1 MKRSLLS
8 LLVLATLSTH
18 GQTEFATYENG
29 LIYSTATMTK
39 LERIVDSLNLK
50 YKNCEMNKVYYS
62 VPQTVGQLIELDS
75 MDIKQAKKDM
85 DNHISYDDFVKKYP
99 SVKIKKDVLVVKFR
113 FKNYAGKDLVE
124 YGEVNLDGH
133 SGSRI
138 NKENVKDIYHQPMA
152 GNWVY
157 EYWEGGQYTSESIK
171 AFYFPQEFTTKI
183 IVNKYARQI
192 GYADCLVDTAST
204 KFKKDLKAGWVDL
217 PANWET
223 LNAAAQKHLLDKM
236 RGTKVVGGCSQ
247 DSRPR
252 EHAINIAILSAATTN
267 WEVFLK
273 AHLDI
278 MNDRFDRMSDGSYA
292 QAGRKTYIRELE
304 KLDINVTDLLI
315 GISLRVEN
323 ASDNHYYGSISRLG
337 RAISESAN
345 KAEFEQQMLDIIE
358 NTQLD
363 DYNRVLGYYLFDSYN
378 YNLES
383 KPEQKKNDERLK
395 KSLQTLPVYLRN
407 KIGV

>member
-278 MNDRFDRMSDGSYA
+278 MNDCFDRMSDGSYA